1 MALPSTVF
9 TAGDFIRRVVDSLL
23 HGDHRGQF
31 LCARCLVK
39 LAKDNLD
46 RSYMKPDIA
55 RVMDAGATPDG
66 RPYFVMELIHGV
78 PITINGKS
86 RRLRSTCEICGMRP
100 NSASNPERRY
110 AIAPRRGRGSIIS
123 MIGQPSRC
131 AISAPTLRV
140 CPPREKVMTIA
151 GFTRLSSPD

>member
-55 RVMDAGATPDG
+55 RVMDDIFATPG
-66 RPYFVMELIHGV
+66 SLTLAPASLCALCARKKVACLGA
-78 PITINGKS
+78 
-86 RRLRSTCEICGMRP
+86 
-100 NSASNPERRY
+100 SASR
-110 AIAPRRGRGSIIS
+110 
-123 MIGQPSRC
+123 
-131 AISAPTLRV
+131 
-140 CPPREKVMTIA
+140 
-151 GFTRLSSPD
+151 

>member
-55 RVMDAGATPDG
+55 RVMDDIFATPGSLTLVPTSLCALCARKKVACLGASAG
-66 RPYFVMELIHGV
+66 R
-78 PITINGKS
+78 
-86 RRLRSTCEICGMRP
+86 
-100 NSASNPERRY
+100 
-110 AIAPRRGRGSIIS
+110 
-123 MIGQPSRC
+123 
-131 AISAPTLRV
+131 
-140 CPPREKVMTIA
+140 
-151 GFTRLSSPD
+151 

>member
-55 RVMDAGATPDG
+55 RVMDDIFATPG
-66 RPYFVMELIHGV
+66 SLTLAAASLCALCARKKVACLGA
-78 PITINGKS
+78 
-86 RRLRSTCEICGMRP
+86 
-100 NSASNPERRY
+100 SAVR
-110 AIAPRRGRGSIIS
+110 
-123 MIGQPSRC
+123 
-131 AISAPTLRV
+131 
-140 CPPREKVMTIA
+140 
-151 GFTRLSSPD
+151 